1 MNGPGPHPALR
12 LVDRPIALLAAANA
26 PVARSGRNLAAA
38 LIAAMVVLAIAQIL
52 SRSIFSHTL
61 DWAEELARVALVW
74 AVLLVAP
81 FAYRSGAHVAIG
93 SFAHALPPR
102 LLLAAS
108 LALNL
113 LVGWICIE
121 LLIESIDFWKRGLSL
136 TASALPL
143 RMAWIY
149 AIVPVTFTALV
160 LVAAELIL
168 RLARSLVLPDPDL
181 TLAGAVPGVKE
192 H

>member
-12 LVDRPIALLAAANA
+12 FVDRPIALLAVVNA
-26 PVARSGRNLAAA
+26 PVARAGRNLAAA

-74 AVLLVAP
+74 AVLMVAP

-93 SFAHALPPR
+93 SFVHALPPR

-108 LALNL
+108 LVLNL

-121 LLIESIDFWKRGLSL
+121 LLIESVDFWKRGLSL

-160 LVAAELIL
+160 LVAAELLL
-168 RLARSLVLPDPDL
+168 RLARSLVSPDPEL

-192 H
+192 D